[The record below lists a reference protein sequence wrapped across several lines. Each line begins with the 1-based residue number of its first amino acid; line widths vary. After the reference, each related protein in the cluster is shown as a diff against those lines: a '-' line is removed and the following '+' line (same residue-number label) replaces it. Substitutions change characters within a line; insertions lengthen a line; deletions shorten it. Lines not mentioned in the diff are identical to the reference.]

1 MPMHPFQEISRSEV
15 NLKPFLGPLTLAN
28 PTGFPLAWAFPPLLQ
43 LLIWLVK
50 KNSFCVLE
58 LQLDHM
64 H

>member
-1 MPMHPFQEISRSEV
+1 MPNYPLQEISLSEA
-15 NLKPFLGPLTLAN
+15 NPQPFLGPLTLAN
-28 PTGFPLAWAFPPLLQ
+28 PTGFPSAAAFPPLLQ

-64 H
+64 P